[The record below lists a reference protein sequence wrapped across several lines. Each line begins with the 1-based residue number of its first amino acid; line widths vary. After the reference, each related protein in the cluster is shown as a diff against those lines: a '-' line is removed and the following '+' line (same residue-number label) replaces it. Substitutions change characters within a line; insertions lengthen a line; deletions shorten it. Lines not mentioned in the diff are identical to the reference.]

1 MYEISYRANGDKRD
15 RKISVID
22 KDYAIFIVSHIVK
35 CWDLNT
41 ITVIDGLT
49 GEVLYAYSDNAI
61 TFCSGDFV

>member
-1 MYEISYRANGDKRD
+1 MYEISYRANGDKYG

-35 CWDLNT
+35 CWDLDT

-49 GEVLYAYSDNAI
+49 GELLYDYSNNAV
-61 TFCSGDFV
+61 TFCSRDFI